1 MSTGRRAPVKQTSDG
16 NWRAPHL
23 IFSLY
28 SSLVFPR
35 PLTPRTE
42 QNGNHCARRER
53 SAGAVRLP
61 FNCIIFGTIKNT
73 KLCFVPK
80 WHFFSMD
87 KIGGD
92 SAPLV
97 ACCPRLSPFMCQNRI
112 FFLYFRGVLPTIT
125 KNALTIICVLVYN
138 SF

>member
-1 MSTGRRAPVKQTSDG
+1 MFLSCSVGE
-16 NWRAPHL
+16 APHHAREVL
-23 IFSLY
+23 SRKAKPSVKKKIFLAVVSIAYLAHI
-28 SSLVFPR
+28 PR
-35 PLTPRTE
+35 PLCVPITERTNKHRSRISE
-42 QNGNHCARRER
+42 ARER
-53 SAGAVRLP
+53 CGAVLNVS
-61 FNCIIFGTIKNT
+61 FLGQF
-73 KLCFVPK
+73 L
-80 WHFFSMD
+80 MD

>member
-1 MSTGRRAPVKQTSDG
+1 
-16 NWRAPHL
+16 
-23 IFSLY
+23 
-28 SSLVFPR
+28 
-35 PLTPRTE
+35 
-42 QNGNHCARRER
+42 
-53 SAGAVRLP
+53 
-61 FNCIIFGTIKNT
+61 
-73 KLCFVPK
+73 
-80 WHFFSMD
+80 MD

-112 FFLYFRGVLPTIT
+112 FFCILGGYCLQLQ